1 MKETM
6 EALINNIDRIQGEI
20 FKNYS
25 AECIQRIIKVA
36 EEIQNLL
43 PNLNIEKQSHIIELL
58 RHLMLALDN
67 KDYLLVADILEY
79 EFKPLLITV

>member
-1 MKETM
+1 M
-6 EALINNIDRIQGEI
+6 ESIINNIGQIQEEI

-25 AECIQRIIKVA
+25 ADCIQEIIKVA

-43 PNLNIEKQSHIIELL
+43 PNLNIERQSHIIELL
-58 RHLMLALDN
+58 RHLLLALDN